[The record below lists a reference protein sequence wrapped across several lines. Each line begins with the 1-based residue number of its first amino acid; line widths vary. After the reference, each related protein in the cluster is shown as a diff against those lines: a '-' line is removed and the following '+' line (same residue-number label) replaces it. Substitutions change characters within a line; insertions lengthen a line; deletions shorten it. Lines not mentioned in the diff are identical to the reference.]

1 MTTKNTSKFRTESDL
16 LGSKEVPEEALYG
29 VQTTRAIENFHISG
43 NLSWVINAVNTSSA
57 RPTMW

>member
-1 MTTKNTSKFRTESDL
+1 MLKKVFDIIINRIYISLQNYDI
-16 LGSKEVPEEALYG
+16 YG

-43 NLSWVINAVNTSSA
+43 NLSWDINAVNTSSA